1 VYLCGL
7 FYKIVR
13 RMIEQYVIYN
23 LVESYLLQTEIFIVN
38 VIVTPDHRIVIEI
51 DSKQGVTIDECAQLS
66 QFIESNLD
74 REKEDFELEVGSA
87 GLSSPFKVLQQY
99 EKYIGSEVEVV
110 TKKGD
115 KLSGVLNAADP
126 EKFAITIQEKIK
138 EEGAKRKKN
147 VERTVQFTYEEVKKT
162 NYLIRFK

>member
-1 VYLCGL
+1 MYLCGL

-13 RMIEQYVIYN
+13 RMIEQHLIYN
-23 LVESYLLQTEIFIVN
+23 LVESYLIQKEIFIVD

-66 QFIESNLD
+66 QFVESNLD

-99 EKYIGSEVEVV
+99 EKYTGSEVEVV
-110 TKKGD
+110 TKKGERF
-115 KLSGVLNAADP
+115 SGVLNTVDP
-126 EKFAITIQEKIK
+126 EKFTITIQEKIK

-147 VERTVQFTYEEVKKT
+147 VERTVQFTYEEIKKT

>member
-1 VYLCGL
+1 MYLCGL

-115 KLSGVLNAADP
+115 KFSGVLNAADP